1 MARTKKTEE
10 EVPEQ
15 VTEQEVPEQV
25 TEQEVP
31 EQVTEQEAPKTKKT
45 GKKDKQ
51 EAADKAAYTDMIVAA
66 LF

>member
-15 VTEQEVPEQV
+15 VTEQEAPEQV
-25 TEQEVP
+25 A
-31 EQVTEQEAPKTKKT
+31 EQEAPEQAVPKTKKT

>member
-15 VTEQEVPEQV
+15 VADQEAPEQV
-25 TEQEVP
+25 A
-31 EQVTEQEAPKTKKT
+31 EQEAPKTKKT

-51 EAADKAAYTDMIVAA
+51 EAADKAAETDTIVAA
-66 LF
+66 IF

>member
-10 EVPEQ
+10 
-15 VTEQEVPEQV
+15 EVPEQV